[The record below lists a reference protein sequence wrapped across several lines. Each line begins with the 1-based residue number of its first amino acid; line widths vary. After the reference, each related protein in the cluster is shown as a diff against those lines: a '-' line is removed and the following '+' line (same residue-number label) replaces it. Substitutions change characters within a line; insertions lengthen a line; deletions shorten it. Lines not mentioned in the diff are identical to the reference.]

1 MYILTILCLK
11 YVTRERTKELIAHKT
26 YALQ

>member
-11 YVTRERTKELIAHKT
+11 CVTRERTKELIAHIV
-26 YALQ
+26 